1 MSQDASAP
9 QIGPYLK
16 QFRKRNA
23 MTLDA
28 LAKTSGVSKS
38 MLSQIERAQA
48 NPTLATVWALAAA
61 MKIDVSELIGVR
73 GSEQR
78 VRIDVASASF
88 TPEIRTDDGLCIL
101 RILSPADR
109 ADTFEWYELTIAP
122 GGALESTPHARGTRE
137 HLTVLEGSLEVVAAN
152 EVQPLPLGATARYPA
167 DVAHSIRNISDQPA
181 RALLV
186 MTS

>member
-1 MSQDASAP
+1 
-9 QIGPYLK
+9 
-16 QFRKRNA
+16 
-23 MTLDA
+23 
-28 LAKTSGVSKS
+28 
-38 MLSQIERAQA
+38 
-48 NPTLATVWALAAA
+48 
-61 MKIDVSELIGVR
+61 MKIDVSELIGAR

-109 ADTFEWYELTIAP
+109 ADTFECYELTIAP
-122 GGALESTPHARGTRE
+122 GGALESNPHVRGTRE
-137 HLTVLEGSLEVVAAN
+137 HLTVLEGSLDVVAAN

-167 DVAHSIRNISDQPA
+167 DVAHIIRNISDQQA

-186 MTS
+186 MILIPGYWTRDPLYHTFSAGMEDRAMRAFYKRIENELADIAEQGLMKHERVTSNR